1 MIKPAG
7 DTILGVWNAPE
18 VPVRVEYPL
27 DIMEE
32 LRALVCDDLQRLSR
46 GGSDA
51 AGLLFGVVRGPV
63 ARILTWRPISRGPIE
78 EQAARLAL
86 HDRAELVRVLSG
98 AATDPAIHGME
109 PLGWFVS
116 RTQGGTG
123 LTAPE
128 VELFNNFFPN
138 PWQVT
143 LLLRRAPGGTA
154 RAGFFVRESGGFL
167 RPDASY
173 RELLIQPLRR
183 MPKPLVLGAT
193 PPEVPP
199 VQEPPRPLAG
209 MEHVRSAAFQPVAAM
224 SFEAEAAGV
233 APAAVAIALEP
244 EPVAPEPMAIALEP
258 QAIVSEAARM
268 APEAMAVAPAVNTV
282 AREAASDP
290 TTQPVAT
297 AAVPLG
303 SFHEQL
309 ETFDAALA
317 ETPPVLEPSF
327 NQPPPFRHVPRT
339 VTAEAP
345 PAEKPS
351 EPIPQPLPERRPPV
365 FPPTRTELARPARA
379 SAPIRITEPEI
390 SRTAPLETPTFG
402 LQTHSFG
409 GRQWLWILP
418 VLLALGLVVFLVMQ
432 KPAPAP
438 VLTFSLRVA
447 SAGNIVEISW
457 DRDSIPVY
465 KGDHASI
472 KIQDG
477 ADTKQISL
485 NSDELHTGKTHYVRE
500 TGDVGFLMTIYNSG
514 SQEFHEFAR
523 LVAPSADAA
532 NATPA
537 PESAD
542 SSQLRGERDKLE
554 TQVNELKDQVRKE
567 AARADQAESV
577 VRILENRLNIDGA
590 RSQSQTERK

>member
-1 MIKPAG
+1 MIKSAA
-7 DTILGVWNAPE
+7 DSILGVWNAPE

-32 LRALVCDDLQRLSR
+32 LRDLVCNDLQRLAR
-46 GGSDA
+46 GGTDA
-51 AGLLFGVVRGPV
+51 AGLLFGVTRGPV
-63 ARILTWRPISRGPIE
+63 IRILTWRPISRSIE

-98 AATDPAIHGME
+98 AATDPAMHGME

-116 RTQGGTG
+116 RIQGGTA

-128 VELFNNFFPN
+128 VELYNNFFPN

-167 RPDASY
+167 KPDASY

-183 MPKPLVLGAT
+183 MPKPLALGAVS
-193 PPEVPP
+193 PEVSP
-199 VQEPPRPLAG
+199 VQDQPLAG
-209 MEHVRSAAFQPVAAM
+209 MELSRSAAAQPGAAI
-224 SFEAEAAGV
+224 SY
-233 APAAVAIALEP
+233 
-244 EPVAPEPMAIALEP
+244 
-258 QAIVSEAARM
+258 
-268 APEAMAVAPAVNTV
+268 APEAAVIAPAPLAIQPEPPAVAHAATAGAPEAAPAVAEVAVAP
-282 AREAASDP
+282 P
-290 TTQPVAT
+290 GPTQPIEAS
-297 AAVPLG
+297 AVPIESSREHRDSG
-303 SFHEQL
+303 PTSSA
-309 ETFDAALA
+309 ETALA
-317 ETPPVLEPSF
+317 GQPSF
-327 NQPPPFRHVPRT
+327 NDPPPLQHVPWIANT
-339 VTAEAP
+339 QA
-345 PAEKPS
+345 
-351 EPIPQPLPERRPPV
+351 
-365 FPPTRTELARPARA
+365 PPTRTEAPR
-379 SAPIRITEPEI
+379 PIRTSARIPITRPET
-390 SRTAPLETPTFG
+390 SGASLLETPSFG

-418 VLLALGLVVFLVMQ
+418 LLLALALVVFLVMQ
-432 KPAPAP
+432 KPAPTP
-438 VLTFSLRVA
+438 VLSFSLRVA
-447 SAGNIVEISW
+447 AAGNMVEISW

-477 ADTKQISL
+477 ADAKQISL
-485 NSDELHTGKTHYVRE
+485 SADELHAGKTHYVRE
-500 TGDVGFLMTIYNSG
+500 TGDVTFLMTIYDGG

-523 LVAPSADAA
+523 LVAPPADAA
-532 NATPA
+532 SATPG

-542 SSQLRGERDKLE
+542 SSQLRSERDKLE
-554 TQVNELKDQVRKE
+554 TQVNQLKEQVRKE

-590 RSQSQTERK
+590 RSQSQAERK

>member
-1 MIKPAG
+1 MIKSAA
-7 DTILGVWNAPE
+7 DSILGVWNAPE
-18 VPVRVEYPL
+18 VPLRVEYPL

-32 LRALVCDDLQRLSR
+32 LRGLVCDDLQRLSR
-46 GGSDA
+46 GGADA
-51 AGLLFGVVRGPV
+51 AGLLFGVTRGPV
-63 ARILTWRPISRGPIE
+63 ARILTWCPISRGSSE
-78 EQAARLAL
+78 EQTAGPAL

-98 AATDPAIHGME
+98 AATDPAMHGME

-123 LTAPE
+123 LTSPE
-128 VELFNNFFPN
+128 IELFNNFFPN

-154 RAGFFVRESGGFL
+154 RAGFFVREPDGFL

-183 MPKPLVLGAT
+183 MPKPLILGA
-193 PPEVPP
+193 PQPEIPP
-199 VQEPPRPLAG
+199 VQESQPLAG
-209 MEHVRSAAFQPVAAM
+209 MEHSRSAAIQPVAAM
-224 SFEAEAAGV
+224 SFAPEAAGA
-233 APAAVAIALEP
+233 APAALAI
-244 EPVAPEPMAIALEP
+244 APEPESIAPAAMVIASDAPLAVP
-258 QAIVSEAARM
+258 EAA
-268 APEAMAVAPAVNTV
+268 PGPA
-282 AREAASDP
+282 
-290 TTQPVAT
+290 TQPVAA
-297 AAVPLG
+297 AAVPIE
-303 SFHEQL
+303 SSHQHPES
-309 ETFDAALA
+309 FDAALA
-317 ETPPVLEPSF
+317 EMASALQRSF
-327 NQPPPFRHVPRT
+327 KEPPPSEPARKT
-339 VTAEAP
+339 ATAEAP
-345 PAEKPS
+345 P
-351 EPIPQPLPERRPPV
+351 
-365 FPPTRTELARPARA
+365 
-379 SAPIRITEPEI
+379 IRIDAPRPVRPRAPTSITQPETLGA
-390 SRTAPLETPTFG
+390 SPLEAPSFV

-418 VLLALGLVVFLVMQ
+418 VLLAVALVVFLVMQ

-438 VLTFSLRVA
+438 VLSFSLRVA
-447 SAGNIVEISW
+447 AAGNMVEISW

-485 NSDELHTGKTHYVRE
+485 NSEELHTGKTHYVRE
-500 TGDVGFLMTIYNSG
+500 TGDVAFLMTIYNSG

-532 NATPA
+532 NPTPA
-537 PESAD
+537 PEPAD
-542 SSQLRGERDKLE
+542 SIQLSSDRDKLE
-554 TQVNELKDQVRKE
+554 AQVNQLKEQVRKE

-590 RSQSQTERK
+590 RSPSQADKK

>member
-1 MIKPAG
+1 MIKSAA
-7 DTILGVWNAPE
+7 DSILGVWNAPE
-18 VPVRVEYPL
+18 VPLRVEYPL

-32 LRALVCDDLQRLSR
+32 LRGLVCDDLQRLSR
-46 GGSDA
+46 GGADA
-51 AGLLFGVVRGPV
+51 AGLLFGVTRVPV
-63 ARILTWRPISRGPIE
+63 VRILTWRPISRGSIE
-78 EQAARLAL
+78 DQAARVAL

-98 AATDPAIHGME
+98 AATDSDIHGME

-123 LTAPE
+123 LTVPE

-154 RAGFFVRESGGFL
+154 RAGFFVRESSGFL
-167 RPDASY
+167 RTDASY

-183 MPKPLVLGAT
+183 MPKPLVLGAP

-199 VQEPPRPLAG
+199 VQEPTQRLAR
-209 MEHVRSAAFQPVAAM
+209 MEQSRSAAIQSVEAM
-224 SFEAEAAGV
+224 SFAPEAAGV
-233 APAAVAIALEP
+233 ASAALAIALEP
-244 EPVAPEPMAIALEP
+244 ESVAPESRTIVPAAIA
-258 QAIVSEAARM
+258 I
-268 APEAMAVAPAVNTV
+268 APEAAPAV
-282 AREAASDP
+282 AEAAPDP
-290 TTQPVAT
+290 TAQPVA
-297 AAVPLG
+297 G
-303 SFHEQL
+303 SALPKKSSHQS
-309 ETFDAALA
+309 FDAGPA
-317 ETPPVLEPSF
+317 ETGSAFEPSF
-327 NQPPPFRHVPRT
+327 NEPPAPQHVPRT
-339 VTAEAP
+339 PTADASPVEKPREQRAPAFPPMRTEAP
-345 PAEKPS
+345 K
-351 EPIPQPLPERRPPV
+351 
-365 FPPTRTELARPARA
+365 PARA
-379 SAPIRITEPEI
+379 SRPISVMQPEN
-390 SRTAPLETPTFG
+390 SGASPLETPSFG
-402 LQTHSFG
+402 LQAHSFG

-418 VLLALGLVVFLVMQ
+418 VLLALALVVFLVMQ

-438 VLTFSLRVA
+438 VLSFALRVA
-447 SAGNIVEISW
+447 AAGNIVEISW

-485 NSDELHTGKTHYVRE
+485 SSDELHAGKTHYVRE

-542 SSQLRGERDKLE
+542 SSQLRVERDRLE
-554 TQVNELKDQVRKE
+554 ARVNELKEQVQKE

-590 RSQSQTERK
+590 RSQSQADRK